1 MVVRAERWQPTCSQ
15 EMSVFKKGLHLLK
28 KKPKETAAP
37 VAKTMLVIVPGFL
50 VDDVK
55 GWDGAP
61 HVDVVK
67 YIVDSDDSALTLA
80 LKEAPILA
88 LVFVEEMR
96 AALDTVIIALRR
108 GPEFLTLSECD
119 DKFNLWKRT
128 GPANSRCKFPN
139 LRKETLSAADLCC

>member
-1 MVVRAERWQPTCSQ
+1 
-15 EMSVFKKGLHLLK
+15 MSVFKKGLHLLK

-50 VDDVK
+50 LDDLK

-67 YIVDSDDSALTLA
+67 YIVDSDESALMSA

-108 GPEFLTLSECD
+108 GYPCFD
-119 DKFNLWKRT
+119 
-128 GPANSRCKFPN
+128 
-139 LRKETLSAADLCC
+139 

>member
-1 MVVRAERWQPTCSQ
+1 MQPTGK
-15 EMSVFKKGLHLLK
+15 MSVFKKGLHLLK

-37 VAKTMLVIVPGFL
+37 LPKAMLVIVPAFL
-50 VDDVK
+50 LDDVQ

-61 HVDVVK
+61 HVDIVK
-67 YIVDSDDSALTLA
+67 YIVDSDESALTTS

-108 GPEFLTLSECD
+108 GCVFLIGSQRD
-119 DKFNLWKRT
+119 YKFDLWK
-128 GPANSRCKFPN
+128 
-139 LRKETLSAADLCC
+139 